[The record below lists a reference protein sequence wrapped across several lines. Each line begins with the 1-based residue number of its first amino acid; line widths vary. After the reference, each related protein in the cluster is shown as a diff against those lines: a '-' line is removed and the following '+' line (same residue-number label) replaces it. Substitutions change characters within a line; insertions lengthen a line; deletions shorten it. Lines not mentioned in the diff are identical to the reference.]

1 LRRCHGGYA
10 EERRNAKNH
19 SYAFFHV
26 PLPFRVSVAKQIK
39 IVTFG
44 NNIFQLSATDLSN
57 HLSCQ
62 HLTELNRKV
71 ALGELKRPHW
81 TDPQLEILI
90 ERGQQ
95 HEKDYVN
102 FLRLK
107 GHTVVD
113 VRNGGVSTLEAMTQG
128 ADVIVQAPFELNE
141 WTGIADILIK
151 VPTKSK
157 LGDWSYEVQDTKLA
171 QNTKA
176 GTILQLCL
184 YSDLLAAL
192 QGVEPEKFHV
202 IKPVGNFE
210 PESYRFNDFK
220 AYYHVTKKNFEHTMS
235 APAATTYPE
244 PAEHCGICRWWKVCD
259 TRRHDDD
266 YISLVAGIRSAQI
279 EELKTQGVRR
289 LEDFAKLENIA
300 EPKRGNIDTYIR
312 RQSQAKIQLEGR
324 IRKGLIYED
333 LEATKGR
340 GLNRL
345 PEPSRGDIYFDI
357 EGDEYYP
364 DGGLEYILGYC
375 YYDDGNLVYKNRWCT
390 NRLEEKDAF
399 KNFMQFVT
407 ERWKRFPNMYIYH
420 FAPYEP
426 TAIKRLAR
434 VHASYEKDVDDLLR
448 AERFIDLHAV
458 FKEALLAS
466 VESYSLKSLELFTKY
481 TRKVELTDANRA
493 RKKVEVALELN
504 DPSLLAKEIVKT
516 TEDYNED
523 DCRATHA
530 LHEWLEEVRTELTK
544 KGKSFERP
552 ESKTGE
558 ASEEVQQQDT
568 WSAAVFSSLIANV
581 PGDRSTWTEED
592 KVRWLLA
599 HQIDYFRREDK
610 SAWWEFFRVHE
621 LEPDDLLGER
631 KALTGLK
638 YVGEVPKT
646 GRERNVT
653 HRYTFPPQEH
663 NIDEGDELWEVKGEK
678 IGSVKAISIEGHTID
693 IKKTAVSAS
702 NHPTSVHMS
711 DRINPGQL
719 ATSLTKFAEHVDSSG
734 LAHRESFKAAKDLLM
749 KRGPVL
755 RNETSLT
762 SDEDIVALAIR
773 VATNLDN
780 SYLAIQ
786 GPPGSGKTYTGARMI
801 IDLVKKG
808 KRIGITAISHK
819 VIRNLIDKT
828 IELSREENIRIG
840 FIHKVKEKSETVAD
854 EITETDDSKKVLE
867 GLDQGKV
874 AGGTAW
880 LWGENNSVEK
890 LDYLFIDEAGQMS
903 LSHALA
909 ASRAAYNL
917 VLLGDPQQLEQP
929 QKGAH
934 PEGSDVAAL
943 AYLLDGH
950 ATIAEGK
957 GLFLEVTRRLHPNVC
972 RFTSE
977 LFYESK
983 LRSLP
988 GLENQVIS
996 GTGKFD
1002 GAGLFYV
1009 PVEHRG
1015 NSNKSDEETDMIAN
1029 IVSVL
1034 MNGSWTD
1041 ARNNTR
1047 TLLKDDILI
1056 VAPYNAQVSA
1066 LIDKLPGYR
1075 IGTVD
1080 KFQGQEAPV
1089 VIYSMTSSS
1098 HEDAPRGM
1106 SFLFSPNRLNVA
1118 TSRAKSVSIL
1128 VASPRLL
1135 EPDCKTIDQMRWA
1148 NGLCRYVEMVR

>member
-1 LRRCHGGYA
+1 M
-10 EERRNAKNH
+10 NFN
-19 SYAFFHV
+19 
-26 PLPFRVSVAKQIK
+26 
-39 IVTFG
+39 

-57 HLSCQ
+57 HLSCR

-71 ALGELKRPHW
+71 ALGELKTPHW
-81 TDPQLEILI
+81 SDPQLDILI
-90 ERGQQ
+90 ERGRE
-95 HEKDYVN
+95 HEANYVN
-102 FLRLK
+102 FLKAK
-107 GHTVVD
+107 GL
-113 VRNGGVSTLEAMTQG
+113 RVSEGILGIEAMSQG
-128 ADVIVQAPFELNE
+128 FDVVVQARLELGQ
-141 WTGIADILIK
+141 WIGLADILIK
-151 VPTKSK
+151 VPGNSK
-157 LGDWSYEVQDTKLA
+157 FGNWQYEVQDTKLA

-184 YSDLLAAL
+184 YTDLLAEI
-192 QGVEPEKFHV
+192 QGVAPEKFHV
-202 IKPVGNFE
+202 IKPVDNFE
-210 PESYRFNDFK
+210 PESYRFDDFK
-220 AYYHVTKKNFEHTMS
+220 AYYGLTKKNFEHTIS
-235 APAATTYPE
+235 SSPAQTYPE

-259 TRRHDDD
+259 SRRHDED

-279 EELKTQGVRR
+279 EELKSQGVRK
-289 LEDFAKLENIA
+289 LEDFANLEKIA

-312 RQSQAKIQLEGR
+312 RQSQAKIQLDGR
-324 IRKGLIYED
+324 IKKQLIYND
-333 LEATKGR
+333 LPIEAGR

-345 PEPSRGDIYFDI
+345 PEPDKGDVYFDI
-357 EGDEYYP
+357 EGDAYYR

-375 YYDDGNLVYKNRWCT
+375 YKENDQLVYKNLWSS
-390 NRLEEKDAF
+390 NRLDERRAF
-399 KNFMQFVT
+399 NEFMKFIGD
-407 ERWKRFPNMYIYH
+407 RWKRYPNMYIYH

-434 VHASYEKDVDDLLR
+434 VHACYEKEVDDLLR

-481 TRKVELTDANRA
+481 ARKIELPDASRA

-504 DPSLLAKEIVKT
+504 DPSLLTKEIVKT

-530 LHEWLEEVRTELTK
+530 LHEWLEEVRSELIK
-544 KGKSFERP
+544 KGKPFQRP
-552 ESKTGE
+552 EAKTGQ
-558 ASEEVQQQDT
+558 ASEEVQQQDD
-568 WSAAVFSSLIANV
+568 WSAAIFNSLIASL
-581 PGDRSTWTEED
+581 PEDRSVWTEEH
-592 KVRWLLA
+592 KVKWLLA

-621 LEPDDLLGER
+621 LDPEDLAAER
-631 KALTGLK
+631 KALMGLTFIS
-638 YVGEVPKT
+638 EVPKT

-653 HRYTFPPQEH
+653 HRYSFPPQEH
-663 NIDEGDELWEVKGEK
+663 SVDDGDELWEVKGEK
-678 IGSVKAISIEGHTID
+678 IGSVKTISVENYLID
-693 IKKTAVSAS
+693 IKKTGAAAQI
-702 NHPTSVHMS
+702 HPTAVHIS

-719 ATSLTKFAEHVDSSG
+719 ATSIMMLAKDIDETG
-734 LAHRESFKAAKDLLM
+734 LAHKESNRAAKDLLM
-749 KRGPVL
+749 KREPLLKEGKV
-755 RNETSLT
+755 NVAG
-762 SDEDIVALAIR
+762 EDIVAAAIR
-773 VATNLDN
+773 IALNLDR
-780 SYLAIQ
+780 SFLAIQ
-786 GPPGSGKTYTGARMI
+786 GPPGSGKTYTGAKMI
-801 IDLVKKG
+801 IELAKKG

-828 IELSREENIRIG
+828 IELSREENVRID
-840 FIHKVKEKSETVAD
+840 FIHKVKEKSEVVPD
-854 EITETDDSKKVLE
+854 EITETEESKKAIEALNE
-867 GLDQGKV
+867 GRV

-880 LWGENNSVEK
+880 LWAEPNSIEK

-909 ASRAAYNL
+909 ASRAALNII
-917 VLLGDPQQLEQP
+917 LLGDPQQLEQP

-943 AYLLDGH
+943 TYLLDGR

-957 GLFLEVTRRLHPNVC
+957 GLFLDVTRRLHPHLC

-977 LFYESK
+977 LFYEGK

-988 GLENQVIS
+988 GLEKQLIS

-1009 PVEHRG
+1009 PANHVG
-1015 NSNKSDEETDMIAN
+1015 NSNKSDEEID
-1029 IVSVL
+1029 IVVDIISQL
-1034 MNGSWTD
+1034 SGGRWTD
-1041 ARNNTR
+1041 SGNNTR
-1047 TLLKDDILI
+1047 PISKDDILV

-1066 LIDKLPGYR
+1066 LLERLPGYR

-1128 VASPRLL
+1128 LASPRLL

-1148 NGLCRYVEMVR
+1148 NGLCRYVEMTNTPKSV

>member
-1 LRRCHGGYA
+1 MYM
-10 EERRNAKNH
+10 N
-19 SYAFFHV
+19 F
-26 PLPFRVSVAKQIK
+26 I
-39 IVTFG
+39 
-44 NNIFQLSATDLSN
+44 NNIFNLSATDLSN
-57 HLSCQ
+57 HLSCR

-71 ALGELKRPHW
+71 ALGELKKPHW

-90 ERGQQ
+90 QRGQQ

-102 FLRLK
+102 FLRSK
-107 GHTVVD
+107 GLRVAD
-113 VRNGGVSTLEAMTQG
+113 VRNAGMSTLDAMTQG
-128 ADVIVQAPFELNE
+128 FDVIIQAPLELRQWN
-141 WTGIADILIK
+141 GLADILIK
-151 VPTKSK
+151 VPAKSK
-157 LGDWSYEVQDTKLA
+157 LGEWSYEVQDTKLA
-171 QNTKA
+171 LNTKA

-184 YSDLLAAL
+184 YSNLLAEL

-202 IKPVGNFE
+202 IKPVENFE
-210 PESYRFNDFK
+210 PETYRFDDFK
-220 AYYHVTKKNFEHTMS
+220 AYYRVTKKNFERTMS
-235 APAATTYPE
+235 EPPGKTYPE

-289 LEDFAKLENIA
+289 LEEFAKLEKIA

-312 RQSQAKIQLEGR
+312 RQLQARIQLEGR
-324 IRKGLIYED
+324 IRKGMIYEE
-333 LEATKGR
+333 LEAAKGR
-340 GLNRL
+340 GLDRL
-345 PEPSRGDIYFDI
+345 PEPDRGDIYFDI
-357 EGDEYYP
+357 EGDEFYP

-375 YYDDGNLVYKNRWCT
+375 YHDNAGLIYKNRWCT
-390 NRLEEKDAF
+390 NRLEERRAF
-399 KNFMQFVT
+399 NDFMQFVT

-434 VHASYEKDVDDLLR
+434 VHACYEKDVDDLLR
-448 AERFIDLHAV
+448 AERFVDLHAV

-481 TRKVELTDANRA
+481 TRKVELTDASRA
-493 RKKVEVALELN
+493 RKKVEVALELK
-504 DPSLLAKEIVKT
+504 DPSLLTKEIVET
-516 TEDYNED
+516 TQDYNED
-523 DCRATHA
+523 DCRATQA
-530 LHEWLEEVRTELTK
+530 LHEWLEGVRTELIK
-544 KGKSFERP
+544 RGKSFARP
-552 ESKTGE
+552 EIKTGE
-558 ASEEVQQQDT
+558 ATEKIREQDAR
-568 WSAAVFSSLIANV
+568 SAALFNDLIAKL
-581 PGDRSTWTEED
+581 PEDRNTWTDEHRA
-592 KVRWLLA
+592 KWLVA
-599 HQIDYFRREDK
+599 HQVDYFRRELK
-610 SAWWEFFRVHE
+610 SAVWEYYRVHE
-621 LEPDDLLGER
+621 LDTDDIYAER
-631 KALTGLK
+631 RALTGLTFIG
-638 YVGEVPKT
+638 VQPKKPK
-646 GRERNVT
+646 ERNIT
-653 HRYTFPPQEH
+653 HRYSFPPQECDL
-663 NIDEGDELWEVKGEK
+663 DEGDGVTEVKGPR
-678 IGSVKAISIEGHTID
+678 IGSIRAISTEDGTID
-693 IKKTAVSAS
+693 IKKSPEFNDYHPVSIHLS
-702 NHPTSVHMS
+702 EMVVNQDVLS
-711 DRINPGQL
+711 
-719 ATSLTKFAEHVDSSG
+719 TSLMALVNDIDENGFSHSISNRAS
-734 LAHRESFKAAKDLLM
+734 KDLLM
-749 KRGPVL
+749 KRDPLLKEGTVVVPG
-755 RNETSLT
+755 
-762 SDEDIVALAIR
+762 EDVVAAAIR
-773 VATNLDN
+773 IALDLDR
-780 SYLAIQ
+780 SFIAIQ
-786 GPPGSGKTYTGARMI
+786 GPPGSGKTYTGAKMI
-801 IDLVKKG
+801 IELAKRG

-828 IELSREENIRIG
+828 IQLGREEDLRID
-840 FIHKVKEKSETVAD
+840 FVHKVKEKSETPPD
-854 EITETDDSKKVLE
+854 QITETDDSKKVLE

-880 LWGENNSVEK
+880 LWAENGSVEK

-943 AYLLDGH
+943 AYLLDGR

-957 GLFLEVTRRLHPNVC
+957 GLFLGVTRRLHPNIC

-977 LFYESK
+977 LFYENK

-988 GLENQVIS
+988 GLENQEIS

-1009 PVEHRG
+1009 AVKHRG
-1015 NSNKSDEETDMIAN
+1015 NSNKSNEEIDTVAG
-1029 IVSVL
+1029 IVSML
-1034 MNGSWTD
+1034 MNGSYTD
-1041 ARNNTR
+1041 ASKNTR
-1047 TLLKDDILI
+1047 PLSKEDILI

-1066 LIDKLPGYR
+1066 LIDKLPGFR

-1135 EPDCKTIDQMRWA
+1135 EPECKTIDQMRWA